1 MIRKSVG
8 LAVMVLPNKKQ
19 FILQLGG
26 GMETDEL
33 YSTLD
38 ESVKNMNILIN
49 YTETLYK

>member
-26 GMETDEL
+26 GMEKDEL